1 MNERLCSLHAFYH
14 TTKRL
19 STNRK
24 KNLNF
29 FCRKNFFCTGSRM
42 DLKNNKIVIKKGV
55 CEAENSV
62 PKHTEKL
69 GKNLQKTVD
78 KAVQCEYN
86 PKHKRQRCL

>member
-29 FCRKNFFCTGSRM
+29 FVGKFFRTGSRM
-42 DLKNNKIVIKKGV
+42 NLKNNKIVIKKGV
-55 CEAENSV
+55 CEAKNSV

-69 GKNLQKTVD
+69 GKKFAKN
-78 KAVQCEYN
+78 
-86 PKHKRQRCL
+86 R

>member
-1 MNERLCSLHAFYH
+1 
-14 TTKRL
+14 
-19 STNRK
+19 
-24 KNLNF
+24 
-29 FCRKNFFCTGSRM
+29 M

-69 GKNLQKTVD
+69 GKNFAKIVD

>member
-29 FCRKNFFCTGSRM
+29 LSENFLRTGSRM

>member
-1 MNERLCSLHAFYH
+1 
-14 TTKRL
+14 
-19 STNRK
+19 
-24 KNLNF
+24 
-29 FCRKNFFCTGSRM
+29 M